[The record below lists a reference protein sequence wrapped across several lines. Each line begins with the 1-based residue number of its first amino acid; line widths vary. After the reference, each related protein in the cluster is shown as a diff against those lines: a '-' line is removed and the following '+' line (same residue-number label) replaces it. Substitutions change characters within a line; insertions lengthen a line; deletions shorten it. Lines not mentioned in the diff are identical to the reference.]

1 MILLIEPNRK
11 IRKRICDL
19 LSRERIIAVGTY
31 AETLEMIAKFQRRF
45 NIIIANIRVLNDILN
60 KKTLFRLCQKL
71 CIEVPPILALFRK
84 GDEKTKEQI
93 EEKYEQYKL
102 VEYDGEDTSFPDRYI
117 AAVKEIYPEVIAEID
132 KANELWLRGDESEMA
147 IDARDW
153 LVKEGFLDVLEDT
166 KYGKI
171 AKEMEKVLPI
181 IQKMMSTAESN
192 ETTVAKKEQGKTD
205 YEKQYLDM
213 KRKFDL
219 LVKYIRELDASTKKR

>member
-1 MILLIEPNRK
+1 MILLIEPNRR

-45 NIIIANIRVLNDILN
+45 NIIIANIRILDDILK

-71 CIEVPPILALFRK
+71 CIDVPPILALFRK
-84 GDEKTKEQI
+84 GDERIKEEI
-93 EEKYEQYKL
+93 EEKHKEYKL
-102 VEYDGEDTSFPDRYI
+102 VKYDGDDTSFPERYI
-117 AAVKEIYPEVIAEID
+117 TAVKEIYPDVIADID
-132 KANELWLRGDESEMA
+132 KANELWLRGDEPETA
-147 IDARDW
+147 IDAREW
-153 LVKEGFLDVLEDT
+153 LVKEGFLDALEET
-166 KYGKI
+166 KYGNI

-181 IQKMMSTAESN
+181 IKKMVSTADSHEEPAIQKDQNKS
-192 ETTVAKKEQGKTD
+192 E
-205 YEKQYLDM
+205 YEKQYLDL

>member
-11 IRKRICDL
+11 IRKRVCDL
-19 LSRERIIAVGTY
+19 LIRERIIAVGTY

-71 CIEVPPILALFRK
+71 YVDVPPILALFRK
-84 GDEKTKEQI
+84 GDEKIKEQI
-93 EEKYEQYKL
+93 EDKYKQYRL
-102 VEYDGEDTSFPDRYI
+102 VEYDGDDTSFPERYI
-117 AAVKEIYPEVIAEID
+117 TAVKEIYPEVIAEID
-132 KANELWLRGDESEMA
+132 KANELWLRGDESA
-147 IDARDW
+147 TTIDPREW
-153 LVKEGFLDVLEDT
+153 LVREGFLDVLEDT

-181 IQKMMSTAESN
+181 IRKMMSTAESH
-192 ETTVAKKEQGKTD
+192 EAPVAKKDQRKSD
-205 YEKQYLDM
+205 YEKQYLDL

-219 LVKYIRELDASTKKR
+219 LVKYIKELDASTKKH